1 MARLHAFWRLCNAI
15 FPLRDFLYLLQLE
28 EYESMRYASRALKRF
43 FRRGFEQRD
52 RLKWTNRIVVL
63 SILIV
68 LMMIG
73 TVLIASV
80 FVSIAMTVLLIV
92 ATLAMTPGFVLL
104 ANVISIPFFV
114 LAHARLNAR
123 ARLVRL
129 RAPNLQVIAIA
140 GSYGKT
146 TTKNL
151 LYEMIRRHYKTQLI
165 DGNINTTAGIAQW
178 MLKKFD
184 PVGDV
189 LIVEMDAYHPGEI
202 AASCKIVQPT
212 MAILTSIG
220 DQHLVRFGSQE
231 KIVQALQE
239 VFAGTSSGGVRVCRE
254 NVSMMLSKYG
264 FDHDVKAIAT
274 DAIVYQGIE
283 IDASNLSESV
293 REDLTYAAA
302 IAEAMNIPA
311 RFIEEAIRSF
321 VLPDRRQKVQ
331 TVFGYEGIDD
341 SYNIC
346 VATARA
352 GVLAA
357 SALAKSSNKK
367 LVVLTAGIP
376 ELPRRESKQ
385 ANANYGAF
393 LAEHADAAL
402 VLKSEHF
409 ADVASGIGNKI
420 PIMRAKNLADAVP
433 MLQTQCPVANFIL
446 LFQPELTDASY

>member
-28 EYESMRYASRALKRF
+28 EYESMRYVSRALKRF

-63 SILIV
+63 LILIV

-73 TVLIASV
+73 AVLIASV
-80 FVSIAMTVLLIV
+80 FVSITMTALLMVVI
-92 ATLAMTPGFVLL
+92 LAMTPGFVFL

-114 LAHARLNAR
+114 LAHARLNAQ
-123 ARLVRL
+123 ARLVRS

-184 PVGDV
+184 PTAEVM
-189 LIVEMDAYHPGEI
+189 IVEMDAYHPGEI
-202 AASCKIVQPT
+202 AASCEIVQPT
-212 MAILTSIG
+212 VAILTSIG

-239 VFAGTSSGGVRVCRE
+239 VFAGTRSGGLRVCRE
-254 NVSMMLSKYG
+254 DVSMMLNKYG

-321 VLPDRRQKVQ
+321 VLPDRRQKAQ

-346 VATARA
+346 VATAHA

-357 SALAKSSNKK
+357 KARAEASRKK

-376 ELPRRESKQ
+376 ELPREASARE
-385 ANANYGAF
+385 NAQYGVF
-393 LAEHADAAL
+393 LAEHAHAVL

-420 PIMRAKNLADAVP
+420 PLMRARNLVEAIP
-433 MLQTQCPVANFIL
+433 MLHAQCSVGDYVL